1 MCAGPATLWSSATRT
16 SKSPCWPQYRTK
28 VTIEGGTLDV
38 AEAGKVKQ
46 GTWTVMRTV
55 DPITGTFDS
64 VTSGYKAKY
73 NVEVV
78 EDGVTYYEL
87 QLTKSSSGTIII
99 IR

>member
-1 MCAGPATLWSSATRT
+1 
-16 SKSPCWPQYRTK
+16 
-28 VTIEGGTLDV
+28 
-38 AEAGKVKQ
+38 
-46 GTWTVMRTV
+46 MRTV